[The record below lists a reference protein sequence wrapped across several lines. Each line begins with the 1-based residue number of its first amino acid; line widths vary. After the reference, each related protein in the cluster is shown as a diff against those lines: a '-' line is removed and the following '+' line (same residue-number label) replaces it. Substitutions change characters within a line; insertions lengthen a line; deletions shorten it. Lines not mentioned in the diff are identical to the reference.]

1 MGAFTR
7 ALRALVLLAGFY
19 LIGLVLLA
27 LLGLGDWALATSG
40 HHGIGV
46 IRLLILSV
54 VLAVPLVRGL
64 ALVRTPPG
72 EGPHGVEL
80 TPEAQPRL
88 WELVRAL
95 AEEAGTRAPARVLL
109 TADVNAAVSE
119 RARLLGLVPGPRALY
134 LGLPLLQ
141 GLTEAQLRGVLAHEL
156 GHYSHADTR
165 LSGLTSR
172 VREQV
177 GRTVA
182 HLRGESGDGE
192 TRKRN
197 VLHRWLAKLYI
208 GYGTL
213 VLRVTLQDARRQEFA
228 ADRLAARL
236 AGRTATASALRELP
250 ALESSFAYYLDR
262 YALAGTDRGLLPPRG
277 EVFGG
282 YGRLLDARQLE
293 LVHLRTELPDEPA
306 SPYDSHPPLAARV
319 RRIEELPEDGRTDE
333 GRAAA
338 FGLLDAPERVL
349 AALEDAVL
357 KAPPSGTWARAAD
370 WPDLL
375 TRSMDARLGDQDAPL
390 PRALLREKG
399 TAGLP
404 TLLSVIEEGRLWDLA
419 RHLPA
424 SAEARAAKGRARQA
438 MLRPL
443 LREQLHRMVLADFS
457 VRGRLRW
464 EFSWE
469 GPHAAVLTGD
479 GGAPLVAGPEGR
491 EDGGPAVEAA
501 IEAALA
507 DRPDTRPLRALC
519 ALGDGPQTP
528 KDGLV

>member
-19 LIGLVLLA
+19 LVGLVLLA
-27 LLGLGDWALATSG
+27 LLGLGDWALVTSG

-46 IRLLILSV
+46 IRLQILSV

-64 ALVRTPPG
+64 ALVRTPRG

-95 AEEAGTRAPARVLL
+95 AEAAGTRAPARILL

-119 RARLLGLVPGPRALY
+119 RTRLLGLVPGPRELY

-156 GHYSHADTR
+156 GHYAHADTR
-165 LSGLTSR
+165 LSGITAR
-172 VREQV
+172 VRGQV
-177 GRTVA
+177 ARTVA
-182 HLRGESGDGE
+182 HLRGEAGE
-192 TRKRN
+192 GKTEKRN
-197 VLHRWLAKLYI
+197 VLHRLLAKLYT
-208 GYGTL
+208 GYGTF
-213 VLRVTLQDARRQEFA
+213 VLRVTLQDARRQEYA

-250 ALESSFAYYLDR
+250 ALETSFAFYLDA
-262 YALAGTDRGLLPPRG
+262 YALAGSDQGLLPPRG

-293 LVHLRTELPDEPA
+293 LVGLRAELPHESS

-319 RRIEELPEDGRTDE
+319 RRIEELPDDGRTDE
-333 GRAAA
+333 GGAAA
-338 FGLLDAPERVL
+338 FALLEAPLETL

-390 PRALLREKG
+390 PRALVREKG

-404 TLLSVIEEGRLWDLA
+404 TLLSVIEAGELWELA

-424 SAEARAAKGRARQA
+424 SAETRAAKGRARQT

-443 LREQLHRMVLADFS
+443 LRVQLHRMVLADFS

-469 GPHAAVLTGD
+469 GPHAAVLTGER
-479 GGAPLVAGPEGR
+479 GAPLEEGAESR
-491 EDGGPAVEAA
+491 DEGGPALEHA

-507 DRPDTRPLRALC
+507 DRPDTGPLRALC
-519 ALGDGPQTP
+519 ALGGGPHTP